1 MGDCMEYLRVNDED
15 IKKFNEDNLMF
26 ITNPGRMGDMYG
38 STFVMMEDNKLKEYY
53 CENIFKSISIVEV
66 FPEWKRTVSN
76 TNNESNKYKYIYMG
90 FGNGLCVDKRIYDKY
105 YPYLLEEVK
114 KDDMYYE
121 EEKDNYNPCLN
132 YSHWEYAID
141 KMIENEKD

>member
-1 MGDCMEYLRVNDED
+1 MEYVKVNDLD
-15 IKKFNEDNLMF
+15 INIFNEDNLMF

-38 STFVMMEDNKLKEYY
+38 SIFVMKEGNTLKEYY
-53 CENIFKSISIVEV
+53 CENIFKSNSIVEV
-66 FPEWKRTVSN
+66 FPEWKKTIENKDNKSD
-76 TNNESNKYKYIYMG
+76 KYKYVYMG

-105 YPYLLEEVK
+105 YPYLFESVK

-121 EEKDNYNPCLN
+121 EDGDNYNPCIN
-132 YSHWEYAID
+132 YSHWEYALD

>member
-1 MGDCMEYLRVNDED
+1 MEYVKVNEDD
-15 IKKFNEDNLMF
+15 IKKFSEDNLMF
-26 ITNPGRMGDMYG
+26 ITNPGRMGDMCG
-38 STFVMMEDNKLKEYY
+38 STFVMKEGNTLKEYY

-66 FPEWKRTVSN
+66 FPEWKKTIEDKDNKSD
-76 TNNESNKYKYIYMG
+76 KYKYVYMG

-105 YPYLLEEVK
+105 YPYLLESVK

-121 EEKDNYNPCLN
+121 ADGDNYNPCIN
-132 YSHWEYAID
+132 YSYWKYALD